1 MAKLLANK
9 NTKELLTDV
18 EIKEKRLNIGE
29 FIQTWKGRVVIT
41 DAKRS
46 HIAQKMGI
54 EKDGEYAIKVR

>member
-9 NTKELLTDV
+9 NTKELLTDS

-41 DAKRS
+41 DAKKS
-46 HIAQKMGI
+46 YIASKMGV
-54 EKDGEYAIKVR
+54 EKDGEFAIKVR

>member
-18 EIKEKRLNIGE
+18 VIKEKRLNIGE

-41 DAKRS
+41 NAKKS
-46 HIAQKMGI
+46 YIASRMGV
-54 EKDGEYAIKVR
+54 EKEGEYAIKVR